1 MSSPIN
7 ISQLVQSMLG
17 AASGAAKGH
26 GEDLKNYIEAQ
37 AQLIAEGAA
46 AIASDRAAHIM
57 TDDDVRFAFEQIKVS
72 EKADRAAIAVTIKAA
87 AQDAINAA
95 LNVAASAVNSA
106 VGVAI
111 L

>member
-1 MSSPIN
+1 MSSIN
-7 ISQLVQSMLG
+7 IPQLIQTMLG

-26 GEDLKNYIEAQ
+26 GEDLKNYLEAQ
-37 AQLIAEGAA
+37 AKLIAEGVA
-46 AIASDRAAHIM
+46 AIARDRLANIM
-57 TDDDVRFAFEQIKVS
+57 TDDDVRFAFEEIKRS
-72 EKADRAAIAVTIKAA
+72 ENADRAAVAVTLKAA

>member
-1 MSSPIN
+1 MSIDV
-7 ISQLVQSMLG
+7 SQLFKSMVT

-26 GEDLKNYIEAQ
+26 AEDLKDYVEAQ
-37 AQLIAEGAA
+37 AKLIAEGVA
-46 AIASDRAAHIM
+46 AIARDRLANIM
-57 TDDDVRFAFEQIKVS
+57 TDDDVRFAFDEIKRS
-72 EKADRAAIAVTIKAA
+72 ENADRAALAVTLKAA

>member
-1 MSSPIN
+1 MASID
-7 ISQLVQSMLG
+7 IAQLIQSMLG

-26 GEDLKNYIEAQ
+26 AEDLKNYVEAQ
-37 AQLIAEGAA
+37 AKLIAEGTA
-46 AIASDRAAHIM
+46 AITRDRLANII
-57 TDDDVRFAFEQIKVS
+57 TDDDVRFAWEEIKRS
-72 EKADRAAIAVTIKAA
+72 ENADRAALAVTLKAA

>member
-1 MSSPIN
+1 MSPIN
-7 ISQLVQSMLG
+7 ITQLIQSMLG

-37 AQLIAEGAA
+37 ARLIAEGAA
-46 AIASDRAAHIM
+46 AIARDRLANII
-57 TDDDVRFAFEQIKVS
+57 TDDDVRFAFDEIKRS
-72 EKADRAAIAVTIKAA
+72 ENADRAALTVTAKAA